1 MITVIAG
8 KQGAGKS
15 LYAAALARKY
25 MKNYKVYSNSP
36 IVNALI
42 LHTKWYNYQ
51 YDKGTCIIID
61 EAQLDFNCRDYS
73 VKEKSEA
80 QKKLLRFLT
89 LCRHYDLEIIF
100 ITQSLKRLDVQI
112 RELAT
117 TIIRFSNTY
126 KIPYFSFKDLKFKTL
141 PILQRGRF
149 FEDSVELEAYL
160 NCAPGWQDMGQ
171 QFLRFVDFKALNS
184 YDTHIIDEEYL
195 RRAFAPEKE
204 WNLLL
209 KPQSEA
215 MRSSTSETS

>member
-8 KQGAGKS
+8 KQGAGIS
-15 LYAAALARKY
+15 LYAARLAREY
-25 MKNYKVYSNSP
+25 MKTGIVYENSP

-42 LHTKWYNYQ
+42 LDTKWYNYQ
-51 YDKGTCIIID
+51 YKKGTCIIID

-73 VKEKSEA
+73 TKEKSEV

-160 NCAPGWQDMGQ
+160 NCVPGWQDLGR

-195 RRAFAPEKE
+195 SRSFPPDEK
-204 WNLLL
+204 WYSF
-209 KPQSEA
+209 KQPSEA
-215 MRSSTSETS
+215 KRSSTSETS

>member
-15 LYAAALARKY
+15 LYAARLAREY
-25 MKNYKVYSNSP
+25 MKKNIVYSNSP
-36 IVNALI
+36 IINALI
-42 LHTKWYNYQ
+42 LDSKWYNYQ
-51 YDKGTCIIID
+51 YKKGACIIID
-61 EAQLDFNCRDYS
+61 EAQLDFNCRDYTS
-73 VKEKSEA
+73 KEKLEA

-126 KIPYFSFKDLKFKTL
+126 KIPYFSFKELKFKTL

-160 NCAPGWQDMGQ
+160 NCVPGWQDLGQ

-184 YDTHIIDEEYL
+184 YDTHIIDKEYS
-195 RRAFAPEKE
+195 RRAFPPEMN
-204 WNLLL
+204 WDSLF

-215 MRSSTSETS
+215 KRSSTSATS